1 MRPAFPQKSDRP
13 SDVSF
18 SKLNIA
24 VGIATSGRCEI
35 LAQTIALLAKQ
46 TRLPDRL
53 VICPAKDS
61 DVDEASLA
69 SFPRPTAV
77 VRGPIGL
84 PAQRNKI
91 LSAVADADVIAFFD
105 DDFFVSSHYLEY
117 LESIFRDN
125 ENIVGVTGTLLS
137 DGAQGPG
144 LKVKEGLELIRS
156 EPDGDPGEIIEQ
168 IGLYGCNMAFR
179 MKAILD
185 HGTKFDERLPLYGW
199 QEDIDF
205 SVRIGL
211 YGRNVKSSGLRG
223 VHLGTK
229 SGRTSGV
236 RFGYSQII
244 NPVYLA
250 RKGSMSWRH
259 AAKLMWRNIA
269 ANLARSLVP
278 EPWIDRKGRLKGNI
292 LALVDIARGRIS
304 PDRILELN

>member
-1 MRPAFPQKSDRP
+1 MKVIVIIPTFGRKQL
-13 SDVSF
+13 
-18 SKLNIA
+18 LNR
-24 VGIATSGRCEI
+24 VLDHLDG
-35 LAQTIALLAKQ
+35 Q
-46 TRLPDRL
+46 TRAPDEVIVSAPDETHVLPFK
-53 VICPAKDS
+53 AKK
-61 DVDEASLA
+61 
-69 SFPRPTAV
+69 FPISYVFGRQ
-77 VRGPIGL
+77 GL
-84 PAQRNKI
+84 CAQRNQAMVRAI
-91 LSAVADADVIAFFD
+91 NRSDIITFFD
-105 DDFFVSSHYLEY
+105 DDFLPADQYLNRLTKAFHEHPDWAV
-117 LESIFRDN
+117 IMGHA
-125 ENIVGVTGTLLS
+125 VA
-137 DGAQGPG
+137 DGSRNAGYTFE
-144 LKVKEGLELIRS
+144 EGLAALRLAE
-156 EPDGDPGEIIEQ
+156 EEEQ
-168 IGLYGCNMAFR
+168 PPRFADQVGAYGCNMSVR
-179 MKAILD
+179 SSQIGDLR
-185 HGTKFDERLPLYGW
+185 FDERLVLYGW

>member
-1 MRPAFPQKSDRP
+1 MRTTPNPPCPVVMRPAFPQKSDRP
-13 SDVSF
+13 RDVF

-53 VICPAKDS
+53 VICPVKDS
-61 DVDEASLA
+61 DVDETSLA

-77 VRGPIGL
+77 VRGPTGL

-117 LESIFRDN
+117 LESIFRDH
-125 ENIVGVTGTLLS
+125 ENIVGVTGALLS

-156 EPDGDPGEIIEQ
+156 EPDGEPGEIIEQ

-179 MKAILD
+179 MKTILG
-185 HGTKFDERLPLYGW
+185 HGITFDEKLPLYGW

-211 YGRNVKSSGLRG
+211 YGRNVK
-223 VHLGTK
+223 
-229 SGRTSGV
+229 
-236 RFGYSQII
+236 
-244 NPVYLA
+244 
-250 RKGSMSWRH
+250 
-259 AAKLMWRNIA
+259 
-269 ANLARSLVP
+269 
-278 EPWIDRKGRLKGNI
+278 
-292 LALVDIARGRIS
+292 
-304 PDRILELN
+304 